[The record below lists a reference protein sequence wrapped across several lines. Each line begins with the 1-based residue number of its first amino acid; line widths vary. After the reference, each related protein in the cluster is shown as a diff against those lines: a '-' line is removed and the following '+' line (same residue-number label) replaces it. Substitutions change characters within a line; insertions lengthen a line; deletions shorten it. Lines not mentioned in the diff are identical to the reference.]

1 MKLVA
6 ALAFILVL
14 AGCGSVGGMGLQPAA
29 ETVVEH
35 ASAPAPEPMTNN
47 YPEIEW
53 ALDAETTRTNIGGDA
68 LDLDGAEVEESFVAL
83 VDAADSLYLS
93 NTGVLVEDAEDS
105 FHAPDCAGRACEVPG
120 FGDISLDEI
129 DTGDFESQAVMAYRG
144 ISFGQRRSPGTDA
157 AGDTFEALGYG
168 GWLDHH
174 YFVVN
179 ARLYPGTDN
188 AEKVVLYSYVVGDET
203 GTNPASGSASWKGV
217 AIGVDASQRFD
228 ERRLLQADVDIT
240 IEDFMSPMVD
250 ILFDNIKDLRTG
262 EDFTLVPSVSWSDLA
277 LVDGAFA
284 HEEGTL
290 GQLDRNRI
298 EGRFYGS
305 DHDEIGGVFEYATV
319 VGSFGA
325 RRD

>member
-1 MKLVA
+1 MNKLIICLA
-6 ALAFILVL
+6 IALAFALS
-14 AGCGSVGGMGLQPAA
+14 GCGNGGRTKA
-29 ETVVEH
+29 EVMMEPE
-35 ASAPAPEPMTNN
+35 SEPEPMAIS

-53 ALDAETTRTNIGGDA
+53 ALDAEETRTNIGGDV
-68 LDLDGAEVEESFVAL
+68 LDLSAGEVEESFVAL
-83 VDAADSLYLS
+83 VEAADSLYLS
-93 NTGVLVEDAEDS
+93 NVGVLVEDGEDS
-105 FHAPDCAGRACEVPG
+105 FSAPDCAGRTCEVPG
-120 FGDISLDEI
+120 FGDISLDEL
-129 DTGDFESQAVMAYRG
+129 DTSNFESQPVMIYRG

-157 AGDTFEALGYG
+157 DGESYEVLGYG

-188 AEKVVLYSYVVGDET
+188 AEKVVLYSYVAGDET
-203 GTNPASGSASWKGV
+203 GTNPTTGSATWRGV
-217 AIGVDASQRFD
+217 AIGVDASQRFH

-262 EDFTLVPSVSWSDLA
+262 EGFTLVPSVSWSGLA

-290 GQLDRNRI
+290 GQADRNRI
-298 EGRFYGS
+298 EGRFYGP
-305 DHDEIGGVFEYATV
+305 DHDEVGGIFEYATV
-319 VGSFGA
+319 AGSFGA
-325 RRD
+325 KRDDQ

>member
-1 MKLVA
+1 MKLMTLLLLC
-6 ALAFILVL
+6 LAF
-14 AGCGSVGGMGLQPAA
+14 AGCNSAGGTRPEPAPDP
-29 ETVVEH
+29 E
-35 ASAPAPEPMTNN
+35 PEPMAVS
-47 YPEIEW
+47 YPDIEW
-53 ALDAETTRTNIGGDA
+53 AVDAEETRTNVGGNV
-68 LDLDGAEVEESFVAL
+68 LDLSAGEVDESFIAL
-83 VDAADSLYLS
+83 IDEADSIYLS
-93 NTGVLVEDAEDS
+93 NVGVLVDGGDDE
-105 FHAPDCAGRACEVPG
+105 FNAPDCAGRVCEAPG
-120 FGDISLDEI
+120 LGDINLDEI
-129 DTGDFESQAVMAYRG
+129 DTSNYESQPVMVYRG

-157 AGDTFEALGYG
+157 DGESFEALGYG

-174 YFVVN
+174 YFAIN
-179 ARLYPGTDN
+179 ASLYPDTDN

-203 GTNPASGSASWKGV
+203 GTNPTSGSASWKGV
-217 AIGVDASQRFD
+217 AIGVDASQRFH

-290 GQLDRNRI
+290 GQMDRNRI
-298 EGRFYGS
+298 EGRFYGP
-305 DHDEIGGVFEYATV
+305 DQEEIGGVFEYATV

>member
-1 MKLVA
+1 MKLVS
-6 ALAFILVL
+6 ALALILVL
-14 AGCGSVGGMGLQPAA
+14 AGCNSTGGTQP
-29 ETVVEH
+29 EPVPDPE
-35 ASAPAPEPMTNN
+35 PEPMTLS
-47 YPEIEW
+47 YPDIEW
-53 ALDAETTRTNIGGDA
+53 ALDAEETRTNVGGDV
-68 LDLDGAEVEESFVAL
+68 LDLSAEEVEEAFIDL
-83 VDAADSLYLS
+83 IDAADSLYLS
-93 NTGVLVEDAEDS
+93 NIGVLVEDGEDS
-105 FHAPDCAGRACEVPG
+105 FSAPDCSGRTCAVPG
-120 FGDISLDEI
+120 LGDISLDEI
-129 DTGDFESQAVMAYRG
+129 DTSNYESQPVMIYRG

-157 AGDTFEALGYG
+157 DGDSFEALAYG

-174 YFVVN
+174 YFVIN
-179 ARLYPGTDN
+179 ARLYPDTDN

-203 GTNPASGSASWKGV
+203 GTNPTSGSATWSGV
-217 AIGVDASQRFD
+217 AMGVDASQRFH

-290 GQLDRNRI
+290 GQMDRNRI
-298 EGRFYGS
+298 EGRFYGP
-305 DHDEIGGVFEYATV
+305 DHEEAGGVFEYATV

>member
-1 MKLVA
+1 MKLVTFLLLC
-6 ALAFILVL
+6 LAF
-14 AGCGSVGGMGLQPAA
+14 AGCNSAGGTRPEPAPDP
-29 ETVVEH
+29 E
-35 ASAPAPEPMTNN
+35 PEPMAVS
-47 YPEIEW
+47 YPDIEW
-53 ALDAETTRTNIGGDA
+53 ALDAEETRTNVGGDV
-68 LDLDGAEVEESFVAL
+68 LDLSAGEVDEAFVAL
-83 VDAADSLYLS
+83 IDEADSIYLS
-93 NTGVLVEDAEDS
+93 NVGVLVDGGDDS
-105 FHAPDCAGRACEVPG
+105 FSAPECAGRACEIPG
-120 FGDISLDEI
+120 FGDFSLDEI
-129 DTGDFESQAVMAYRG
+129 DTGNYESQPVMVYRG

-157 AGDTFEALGYG
+157 DGESFEALGYG

-174 YFVVN
+174 YFAIN
-179 ARLYPGTDN
+179 ASLYPDTDN

-203 GTNPASGSASWKGV
+203 GTNPTSGSASWKGV
-217 AIGVDASQRFD
+217 AIGVDASQRFH

-240 IEDFMSPMVD
+240 IEDFMSPMID

-290 GQLDRNRI
+290 GQMDRNRI
-298 EGRFYGS
+298 EGRFYGP
-305 DHDEIGGVFEYATV
+305 DHEEIGGVFEYATV